1 MNIEFINNN
10 EIYTPDFK
18 LEERVGE
25 GGFGYIYKVSGPFK
39 TSAVIK
45 IGDKTQLV
53 NEYSM
58 YKILSKIIPAN
69 IPKCYRFGECKVNNT
84 LQFFIIIE
92 YIEYTLCDGNK
103 SLAKQFSTNAEIK
116 PIYMNIFNDL
126 VDILYKIHQHGF
138 IHRDIKPSNILIK
151 QINNVYVPVLI
162 DFGLID
168 TIINISG
175 DQVYYAGTRCYSS
188 IYQHFG
194 LSATPID
201 DYINLVYTWMK
212 VMSTITK
219 GNSLPWDSN
228 FIRQDKKKHEFYAC
242 EKWLYTFEYSNDN
255 FFDKVLNYL
264 YNLPHFWTTIID
276 LKKIYYIDPLQRYD
290 FSVHSITLP
299 KQWKK
304 FIKQESLTISKTQ
317 YLSEQ
322 LKDVVRVDDVI
333 QFVKQRLNTSNTVN
347 VSDYSL
353 IFMQYM
359 IKQYNTL
366 VNYMWDNLKL
376 ITENFMNNSTQSV
389 NTYLYSWLNNI
400 QLSINKEIKVFDL
413 MISSV
418 NTYNIKDILSFFN
431 YRRLQNILKMAI
443 NKLPA
448 SENTYSQTFA
458 SEYIK
463 FIENLNKLYNR
474 QI

>member
-1 MNIEFINNN
+1 MNIEFIKNN
-10 EIYTPDFK
+10 ETYIPDFK

-25 GGFGYIYKVSGPFK
+25 GGFGYIYKVSGSFK
-39 TSAVIK
+39 TPAVIK
-45 IGDKTQLV
+45 IGDKSQLV

-69 IPKCYRFGECKVNNT
+69 IPKCYQFGECKVNNI

-92 YIEYTLCDGNK
+92 YIEYTLCDGDK
-103 SLAKQFSTNAEIK
+103 SLAKQFSNDAEII

-151 QINNVYVPVLI
+151 QVNNIYIPVLI

-175 DQVYYAGTRCYSS
+175 DQIYYAGTRCYSS

-194 LSATPID
+194 LAATPID

-212 VMSTITK
+212 VMSVITNS
-219 GNSLPWDSN
+219 NSLPWDST
-228 FIRQDKKKHEFYAC
+228 FIRQDKKKHEFYAY
-242 EKWLYTFEYSNDN
+242 EKWMYTFEYSQDN
-255 FFDKVLNYL
+255 FFDKVLKYL

-276 LKKIYYIDPLQRYD
+276 LKKIYYIDPLQKYE
-290 FSVHSITLP
+290 FNIHSITVP

-304 FIKQESLTISKTQ
+304 FIKQESLIISKTQ

-322 LKDVVRVDDVI
+322 LRDVVHVDDI
-333 QFVKQRLNTSNTVN
+333 INFIKQRLDTSNKVN

-353 IFMQYM
+353 VFMQYM
-359 IKQYNTL
+359 IKQYNTI
-366 VNYMWDNLKL
+366 VNYMWNNLKI
-376 ITENFMNNSTQSV
+376 ITDQFMKESNQSV
-389 NTYLYSWLNNI
+389 NTYLCRWLENI
-400 QLSINKEIKVFDL
+400 NISIQKDIKIFDN

-418 NTYNIKDILSFFN
+418 NIYTVKDISSFFN
-431 YRRLQNILKMAI
+431 YKRLQHILKTAI
-443 NKLPA
+443 NKLPS
-448 SENTYSQTFA
+448 SENTYSKEFA

-463 FIENLNKLYNR
+463 FIKNLNKLYNR
-474 QI
+474 QY